1 MSLLATLKKN
11 TSSPFARSIN
21 NSFIQEN
28 TSLTWD
34 TEVPMMNVAFS
45 GKMNIGFQS
54 GITVWAGPSRHFK
67 TLYALTQLNAW
78 FKNNHDPDNAVA
90 LLYDTEYGITED
102 YLNQFPY
109 LQKHLNQ
116 ILHIPVNTLEE
127 LRHEASKQVEMLYET
142 YRTDYKKA
150 PKSTEKPNVFILIDS
165 IGQVASNKETKD
177 AVDGSEK
184 ADMTRAKMVK
194 SIFRIL
200 TSKVKMLGIPTVVVA
215 HTYQTMEMFS
225 KAIVSGGTGIYY
237 SADQIFVLGKS
248 QEKDGTE
255 LLGYKF
261 TINVE
266 KSRFIRDKSKI
277 GILVHFEKGI
287 LKYSGL
293 QDLAKA
299 SGLISQCRVGRSGG
313 WAFTVKGDDEEEIV
327 AGEGVENPNTWKS
340 LTKEIDTDDAFWKG
354 VFDHSDFADVIEA
367 TYKIPINRTEAEQA
381 LINGS
386 AIDLE
391 GAIIGKNNLSEEA

>member
-1 MSLLATLKKN
+1 MSLLDTLKKN
-11 TSSPFARSIN
+11 SSSPFIREIS

-45 GKMNIGFQS
+45 GKMNTGFQS

-109 LQKHLNQ
+109 LQKHLSQ

-127 LRHEASKQVEMLYET
+127 LRHETAKQIEMLYE
-142 YRTDYKKA
+142 DYKVAYK
-150 PKSTEKPNVFILIDS
+150 KSKKTEKPNVFVLIDS

-194 SIFRIL
+194 SLFRIL
-200 TSKVKMLGIPTVVVA
+200 TSKLKMLGIPCAVVA
-215 HTYQTMEMFS
+215 HTYNTMEMFS
-225 KAIVSGGTGIYY
+225 KATVSGGTGINNM
-237 SADQIFVLGKS
+237 V
-248 QEKDGTE
+248 
-255 LLGYKF
+255 
-261 TINVE
+261 
-266 KSRFIRDKSKI
+266 R
-277 GILVHFEKGI
+277 LV
-287 LKYSGL
+287 S
-293 QDLAKA
+293 
-299 SGLISQCRVGRSGG
+299 
-313 WAFTVKGDDEEEIV
+313 
-327 AGEGVENPNTWKS
+327 
-340 LTKEIDTDDAFWKG
+340 
-354 VFDHSDFADVIEA
+354 
-367 TYKIPINRTEAEQA
+367 
-381 LINGS
+381 
-386 AIDLE
+386 
-391 GAIIGKNNLSEEA
+391 NN

>member
-1 MSLLATLKKN
+1 MSLLDTLKKN
-11 TSSPFARSIN
+11 TSSPFVRSIN

-45 GKMNIGFQS
+45 GKLDTGFQS

-90 LLYDTEYGITED
+90 LLYDTEYGITEA
-102 YLNQFPY
+102 YLEQFPY
-109 LQKHLNQ
+109 LVKHMSN

-127 LRHEASKQVEMLYET
+127 LRHETSKQVEMLYEK

-177 AVDGSEK
+177 AVDNSEK

-200 TSKVKMLGIPTVVVA
+200 TSKVKMLGIPAAIVA
-215 HTYQTMEMFS
+215 HTYNTMTIYS
-225 KAIVSGGTGIYY
+225 TQVVSGGCVGI
-237 SADQIFVLGKS
+237 DTKIIM
-248 QEKDGTE
+248 EDGSF
-255 LLGYKF
+255 KN
-261 TINVE
+261 IQ
-266 KSRFIRDKSKI
+266 D
-277 GILVHFEKGI
+277 VHPG
-287 LKYSGL
+287 
-293 QDLAKA
+293 DM
-299 SGLISQCRVGRSGG
+299 
-313 WAFTVKGDDEEEIV
+313 VK
-327 AGEGVENPNTWKS
+327 
-340 LTKEIDTDDAFWKG
+340 TKEGPRKVMHTWDPETLEEGTPEAY
-354 VFDHSDFADVIEA
+354 DVEFEDGSVVRMSYKHKLSLNGDWVEA
-367 TYKIPINRTEAEQA
+367 RDMEV
-381 LINGS
+381 GM
-386 AIDLE
+386 
-391 GAIIGKNNLSEEA
+391 NLDEVK